1 MAEKEPSLEAVNL
14 LLENSRNALR
24 NAELCFREKR
34 FDAAVR
40 EAILAIENAA
50 NAFILALGGTY
61 VSSHYE
67 YRRAMETVAQRRW
80 KALLKRPGFK
90 AMLEAA
96 DLPKSSVAYRY
107 PITVVEG
114 KIQIRRPPNGREA
127 KGLLTSS
134 QAFLKNARKY
144 IAEHKGRTLIR

>member
-1 MAEKEPSLEAVNL
+1 MAEKEPSLKAVKL
-14 LLENSRNALR
+14 LLENATNALR

-34 FDAAVR
+34 FDATVR
-40 EAILAIENAA
+40 EAIIAIENAA
-50 NAFILALGGTY
+50 NAFILALDGTY

-67 YRRAMETVAQRRW
+67 YHRAMETVAQRRW

-96 DLPKSSVAYRY
+96 DLPRSSVAYRY
-107 PITVVEG
+107 PIAVVEG
-114 KIQIRRPPNGREA
+114 KIQIRQPPNEREA
-127 KGLLTSS
+127 KELLASA

-144 IAEHKGRTLIR
+144 IEERKGP